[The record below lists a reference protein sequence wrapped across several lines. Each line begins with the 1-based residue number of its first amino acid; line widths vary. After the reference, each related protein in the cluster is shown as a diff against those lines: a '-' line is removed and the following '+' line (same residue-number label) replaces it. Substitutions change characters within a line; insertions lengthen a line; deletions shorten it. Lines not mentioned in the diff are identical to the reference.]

1 MVRFRKSV
9 DARGLCR
16 MISFRPTGRGGEM
29 HGKNTQ
35 RYHRA
40 SIAGAVAAAAA
51 CLAIPLAVHA
61 APVTFQNATTRLTVN
76 GGEANNGLVP
86 SGGYFDYFDIARNE
100 TTTWSIDPVLVFP
113 SGTPKTVVLSNGS
126 AGGFGSPTNL
136 GNGIARSTGAG
147 RGINVQADTQL
158 VGPIART
165 TFTFTSTAPMDGVTF
180 VFYAE
185 DDLFSAA
192 NDSATFTGSIAQNNL
207 ALFQFDSATS
217 DFFVK
222 LTAHDATNA
231 ALTSFAS
238 GVWTGFGTSLEAG
251 DLSVLAPDGSKFATT
266 GDLGRALAF
275 NLSGTTAGVT
285 VDYQSVAEVPE
296 PATCATV
303 TLAAIAFNRRRRAR

>member
-1 MVRFRKSV
+1 
-9 DARGLCR
+9 
-16 MISFRPTGRGGEM
+16 M

-35 RYHRA
+35 RSVRA
-40 SIAGAVAAAAA
+40 SIAAAAITAAA
-51 CLAIPLAVHA
+51 CLALPAVVHA
-61 APVTFQNATTRLTVN
+61 APVTFQNATTRLDVR

-86 SGGYFDYFDIARNE
+86 SGGYFDYTDLAKNE
-100 TTTWSIDPVLVFP
+100 VTTWSIDPLLVFP
-113 SGTPKTVVLSNGS
+113 TGTPKTVVFSNGS

-158 VGPIART
+158 LGSIART
-165 TFTFTSTAPMDGVTF
+165 TFTFTSTAAMDGVTF

-192 NDSATFTGSIAQNNL
+192 NDAATFTGSIAQNNL

-222 LTAHDATNA
+222 LTAHDLTNA

-238 GVWTGFGTSLEAG
+238 GVWTAFGTALEAG

-275 NLSGTTAGVT
+275 NLSGTSASVT
-285 VDYQSVAEVPE
+285 VDYQSVAQVPE
-296 PATCATV
+296 PATCATLA
-303 TLAAIAFNRRRRAR
+303 LAALALTRRRRHA